1 MQRGLLWYAVL
12 GGPLAWTAH
21 LLSSYPLVP
30 WVCDAGSVLALHAI
44 TVVTMAISLGAAATG
59 AVALRRHPAD
69 GDIAGRRSRFMGR
82 VGLMLGL
89 LFALAIAAEGLPP
102 LLTDPCLLINR

>member
-1 MQRGLLWYAVL
+1 MRRGLLWYAVL

-30 WVCDAGSVLALHAI
+30 WVCGGGSVLALHAI
-44 TVVTMAISLGAAATG
+44 TAVTMAIASGAAVTG
-59 AVALRRHPAD
+59 ALAVRRHPAERD
-69 GDIAGRRSRFMGR
+69 VSGRRSRFMGG

-89 LFALAIAAEGLPP
+89 LFALAIATEGLPP